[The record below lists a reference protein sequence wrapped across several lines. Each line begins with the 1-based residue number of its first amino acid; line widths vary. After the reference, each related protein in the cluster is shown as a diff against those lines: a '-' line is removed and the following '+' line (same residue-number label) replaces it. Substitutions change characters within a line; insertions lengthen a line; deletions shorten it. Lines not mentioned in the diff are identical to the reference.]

1 MSRLFDLT
9 GKVAVVTG
17 ATKGVGLG
25 IAASFV
31 EHGARVVVGSRTPA
45 DCEAT
50 AALLND
56 RSRREAAVG
65 VPCDLLDSTS
75 LRSFID
81 QAVSCFG
88 SIDTLVCNAA
98 HVVHGSEADTSPGDF
113 VGMFEANVY
122 NNYAMAELA
131 AGHMRQA
138 GGGSI
143 IFISSMAGL
152 RPSPSVAVYG
162 IVKRAM
168 LQLVQNLAVE
178 WGRDGVRVNAIVPG
192 LVRSESTRVI
202 WESPEML
209 QSMIGDTPIHRIGEP
224 EDIAAMAVLL
234 ASPGGSYVTG
244 QAIVVDGGATL
255 GYSYRGNSVIRRLY
269 PGESAAG
276 NLEK

>member
-1 MSRLFDLT
+1 
-9 GKVAVVTG
+9 
-17 ATKGVGLG
+17 
-25 IAASFV
+25 
-31 EHGARVVVGSRTPA
+31 
-45 DCEAT
+45 
-50 AALLND
+50 
-56 RSRREAAVG
+56 VG
-65 VPCDLLDSTS
+65 VPCDLLDSAS

-81 QAVSCFG
+81 LAASRFG

-98 HVVHGSEADTSPGDF
+98 HVVHGSEADTSPRDF

-152 RPSPSVAVYG
+152 CASPSVAVYG

-168 LQLVQNLAVE
+168 LQLVQDLAVE

-244 QAIVVDGGATL
+244 QAIAVDGGATL

-269 PGESAAG
+269 PGESAAE